1 MRFFG
6 STMKEQLQT
15 IDELLAKNDVRKAE
29 ALIVK
34 SLRLDNAAEARA
46 QLLFRR
52 ARVRLLLGRPEDA
65 LDDLQAFPTTTTEY
79 LKSPALLELLG
90 DVYFARFELASVGF
104 ADRNDTLRAQECFNE
119 IIQNYPRYTNLGWV
133 YYQLG
138 RIWITTDNTEKAV
151 KYLQQALIS
160 PSHIGYLTAYCY
172 ERLGFI
178 SFYEQRDLEAALAF
192 LNRAVDTYPSYSDKA
207 WLIQVHILR
216 SRVLRGIRDYERAL
230 VAAKDALSLVTN
242 HSEKRHNLPEAL
254 LGVAELLAELENR
267 DKEVVHVLQQFVQG
281 VKKPLGVD
289 VTWSRANEMLGNAYF
304 NLGQYESAIA
314 AYTTA
319 LQFNPDHPWALSIY
333 YRVAKSYYQ
342 QRAYN
347 DAINTINQMLD
358 LVSSEDQIVNDYEV
372 YDVLGNAYFALGR
385 YEKAVEAYRIALQ
398 IAPPNANNVGQ
409 IKSYYQLASERI

>member
-1 MRFFG
+1 
-6 STMKEQLQT
+6 MKEQLQT
-15 IDELLAKNDVRKAE
+15 IDELLAKNEIRKAE
-29 ALIVK
+29 ALIAR
-34 SLRLDNAAEARA
+34 SLRLDLAAVTRA

-65 LDDLQAFPTTTTEY
+65 LDDLQTIPTITAENV
-79 LKSPALLELLG
+79 KSPAMLELLG
-90 DVYFARFELASVGF
+90 DIYFARFELASVGF
-104 ADRNDTLRAQECFNE
+104 ADRNDTLRAQEKYNE
-119 IIQNYPRYTNLGWV
+119 IIQNYPRYTNLGWI

-138 RIWITTDNTEKAV
+138 RTWITADETEKAI
-151 KYLQQALIS
+151 KCLQQALIS
-160 PSHIGYLTAYCY
+160 PSHIGFLTAYCY

-178 SFYEQRDLEAALAF
+178 SFYEHRDLEIALAF
-192 LNRAVDTYPSYSDKA
+192 LNRAVDTYPAYSDKT

-216 SRVLRGIRDYERAL
+216 SRVLRGIGDYESAL
-230 VAAKDALSLVTN
+230 VAAKDALSLVSN
-242 HSEKRHNLPEAL
+242 HAEKRHNFPEAL

-267 DKEVVHVLQQFVQG
+267 DKEVVNVLQQFVQS

-289 VTWSRANEMLGNAYF
+289 VTWSRVNEMLGNAYF
-304 NLGQYESAIA
+304 NLGQYDSAIA
-314 AYTTA
+314 AYTAA

-347 DAINTINQMLD
+347 DAINTINQLLD
-358 LVSSEDQIVNDYEV
+358 LVSSEDQIVNDYQV

-385 YEKAVEAYRIALQ
+385 YEKAVEAYQIALQ
-398 IAPPNANNVGQ
+398 IAPPNADNVGQ

>member
-1 MRFFG
+1 
-6 STMKEQLQT
+6 MKEQLQT
-15 IDELLAKNDVRKAE
+15 IDELLARNDVRKAE
-29 ALIVK
+29 TLIAK
-34 SLRLDNAAEARA
+34 ALRLDLADTNRA

-65 LDDLQAFPTTTTEY
+65 LDDLQTIPTLTTEN
-79 LKSPALLELLG
+79 LKSPAMLELLG
-90 DVYFARFELASVGF
+90 DIYFVRFELASVGF
-104 ADRNDTLRAQECFNE
+104 ADRNDTLRAQECYNE
-119 IIQNYPRYTNLGWV
+119 IIQNAPRYKNLGWI

-138 RIWITTDNTEKAV
+138 RIWITIDETEKAV
-151 KYLQQALIS
+151 KCLQQALIS
-160 PSHIGYLTAYCY
+160 PSHIGFLTAYCY

-178 SFYEQRDLEAALAF
+178 SFYEHRDLEYALAF

-216 SRVLRGIRDYERAL
+216 SRVLRGTRDYENAL
-230 VAAKDALSLVTN
+230 AAAKDALSIVSN
-242 HSEKRHNLPEAL
+242 HAEKRHNFPEAL
-254 LGVAELLAELENR
+254 LSVAELLAELENR
-267 DKEVVHVLQQFVQG
+267 DKEVVSALHQFVQS

-289 VTWSRANEMLGNAYF
+289 VTWSRVNEMLGNAYF
-304 NLGQYESAIA
+304 NLGQYDSAIA
-314 AYTTA
+314 AYTAA

-358 LVSSEDQIVNDYEV
+358 LVSSEDQIVNDYQV

-385 YEKAVEAYRIALQ
+385 YEKAVQAYQIALQ
-398 IAPPNANNVGQ
+398 IAPPNADNVGQ